1 MKVFR
6 RRIEISS
13 RSTIEE
19 GEVRAALEDDFHH
32 FRALVRHRH
41 GCVTAVGGS
50 SPRHPFTACPAAAG
64 QLEALVGMP
73 LTAVANSVIRHV
85 DASLQCT
92 HLLDLAGLAIATMA
106 SGLSRRSYE
115 IEVPRNELGVTAAH
129 LVRDDGYHL
138 DWLLD
143 GQMIVAPEPFS
154 GLSLREGFARQIL
167 SKLPTEEAEAA
178 LVLRRCAVIG
188 AGRLKNIDLEPH
200 AKPTGRCYSQQPE
213 RAPLAIRIV
222 GSTQDFTDSPI
233 ALCREDT
240 CWLAFGADA

>member
-6 RRIEISS
+6 RRVEIRS
-13 RSTIEE
+13 RSTTEE

-32 FRALVRHRH
+32 FRAVAHHRH
-41 GCVTAVGGS
+41 GIVTAVEGS

-73 LTAVANSVIRHV
+73 LTVVANSVIRYV

-106 SGLSRRSYE
+106 SGLARRGYQ
-115 IEVPRNELGVTAAH
+115 IEVPRSELGVTSAH

-138 DWLLD
+138 DWQLD

-167 SKLPTEEAEAA
+167 SILSTEEAEAA

-188 AGRLKNIDLEPH
+188 AGRLKDIDLEPH

-222 GSTQDFTDSPI
+222 GSTQDFTDSPT

-240 CWLAFGADA
+240 YWLAFGADA